1 MAKKEKEQATTF
13 EYNGETYD
21 ICYDMDAIDKFER
34 TAGASLMSIYAK
46 SQGMFTIAQLKS
58 LITIGLVKVSGE
70 NVGNRERKEEVVDE
84 MIKTKGYAMVCGM
97 VSVAIERDCGFLF
110 LGA

>member
-1 MAKKEKEQATTF
+1 MAKKEKELATTF

-21 ICYDMDAIDKFER
+21 ICYDMDAIDRFER
-34 TAGASLMSIYAK
+34 TAGASLVSIYAK
-46 SQGMFTIAQLKS
+46 SHGMFTIAQLKT
-58 LITIGLVKVSGE
+58 LITIGLVKVSCD
-70 NVGNRERKEEVVDE
+70 NVGNRERKEVVDE

-110 LGA
+110 RGA